1 MMPVI
6 VIVLTV
12 MVIVIT
18 EMPIILIAKYSM
30 SYSRKSNETN

>member
-18 EMPIILIAKYSM
+18 EMPIIVITKYSM
-30 SYSRKSNETN
+30 SYLRKSNETN

>member
-6 VIVLTV
+6 AIVLTV

-18 EMPIILIAKYSM
+18 EMPIILTAKYSM

>member
-18 EMPIILIAKYSM
+18 EMPIIIITKYSM